1 MNVAAGFSTGFSFFH
16 SSSAPGFVNVYEG
29 LNATGACSGSARLVV

>member
-29 LNATGACSGSARLVV
+29 LNATGAAGSARLVV